1 MDLRASISLSSC
13 NARSTA
19 PQVKKKTA
27 IEAEDFDLVK
37 TLKLRIDKL
46 KIPPP
51 PPPPPKL
58 KGRRGRVPPP
68 PPPPPPPLTD
78 EERHAKRVRT
88 LGLGRFVVS
97 EIEAPNLLENMV

>member
-1 MDLRASISLSSC
+1 MDLRASISLGSC

-19 PQVKKKTA
+19 PQVKKKAA
-27 IEAEDFDLVK
+27 IEAEDFDLAK

-46 KIPPP
+46 KIPSP

-58 KGRRGRVPPP
+58 KAGRGRV

-88 LGLGRFVVS
+88 LGLGCFVVS
-97 EIEAPNLLENMV
+97 EIEAPTLLENLV

>member
-1 MDLRASISLSSC
+1 MDLRASISLGSC

-19 PQVKKKTA
+19 PQVKKKAA
-27 IEAEDFDLVK
+27 IEAEDFDLAK

-58 KGRRGRVPPP
+58 KGRRGRGRV

-78 EERHAKRVRT
+78 EERHAKRVRA
-88 LGLGRFVVS
+88 LGLGRFVVL
-97 EIEAPNLLENMV
+97 EIEVPNLL